1 MTGGLP
7 ARRDPG
13 ARRSRGSAAGDARA
27 EMATGEGIH
36 AADQTAATVRRR
48 RRRQALVLA
57 GCGSAVGIILLLV
70 VAAMNRSPAPTGPS
84 RDRAAS
90 GDRPM
95 SGDDAPSGVPD
106 ATSPGSQRG
115 WIQVTDATGRLAQQY
130 RCSFLEPN
138 PDGRGA
144 GWLRMRDPEIEIHLD
159 DGTLLALRGEL
170 ALVSAPG
177 RAVESGEISGDVLI
191 SVWER
196 ADRPGFSRADDAPS
210 LRVRTG
216 SAEFD
221 NRLGTVRTPG
231 ALTVET
237 AQGEFTG
244 DHLSLWL
251 SEGDAAAGTLRVERV
266 SLVRLAAQPR
276 ADASAAD
283 VRPPPGSARDTIDAD
298 APGRR
303 TAPAPATPTPRGA
316 IDAPDS
322 SITPPSARPA
332 GRADR
337 GGPSGDPVWYELV
350 LADEVRVETGA
361 ADVRRTAEGDRL
373 SVLFTSLSRGLSA
386 PLSPRTARRG
396 APAAPARRD
405 PPGPGPM
412 LAQIAASIF
421 ATVPQGAS
429 PGGAARLPALRPL
442 APPPAD
448 DDIRIRCAGPLRIQ
462 PAPAGL
468 RRPAQ
473 ATDTAIELTGRP
485 VRLRDLAIDASARG
499 ARLRLETESGAFLLE
514 GDRDDANVQIVHP
527 EMRIDC
533 RAMSLQPGGER
544 GRLDGPGSL
553 RLHRLSRGERLEISW
568 TGHVDLE
575 LDGAPAHAVRRGAD
589 DRTGRAHAGGTGLFL
604 PDRIRAAR
612 FNGDTALSVARD
624 GGIDLLGGSAT
635 ADEVRMRADHLDAG
649 FGESADGRTQLERLS
664 GRGRIE
670 MDSGARLLFADAF
683 TADLDPDAAE
693 TEDDGGTRDAWSVLR
708 TAQATGGVELR
719 LDGGQRV
726 LADALRIDG
735 ATRSAWLEGQ
745 NIRLIDTQAILDTIR
760 RLEVDGPSE
769 VQRIIGPGRFWRF
782 AEPVDLPRY
791 GRLEPAVLD
800 RLVGG
805 AEEMR
810 VTWHDGAEIAPFAA
824 RPPEDPENDA
834 VAAHPADR
842 SADTLV
848 APPPHGEAR
857 RISFLGGVRI
867 LSPELEVTGI
877 DRLEARA
884 PVEDGRIRFID
895 QIGARGMLDVRAIG
909 REGTCRC
916 RALTVDLAR
925 GARPGEVIPTRL
937 VAAGSVEAADDAM
950 HLRCGRMTLTF
961 RPIDE
966 SGSRSTRR
974 PATGWTSWTPPGDER
989 DAPRPARAE
998 VETALAEDALVI
1010 VLATGER
1017 IFADRA
1023 TVRGGGAEVDVDGT
1037 PVTILTSEMLL
1048 DDVRRLEIRQA
1059 PAGAGSAHAASSLPR
1074 PVPDTDDDAL
1084 RSRASALG
1092 PGTLIGFAPSPPDT
1106 TSATAIMTRDQAR
1119 AAASALTPRLRATWD
1134 GSATIELDPE
1144 EHGLVRFRG
1153 GAEIVTDPDP
1163 RERSTVRGDDVT
1175 IAFMRHAPPGTGASP
1190 VVPGGRDRTV
1200 PQEHAL
1206 DGFELRSLHGRGR
1219 TMLES
1224 RQWPDEARTDLP
1236 RVLSIQGDGLTF
1248 DQSTLS
1254 LDIDG
1259 SGELLVRGG
1268 DTVDDEASGAFG
1280 THGTTL
1286 FRWTRALSIRQ
1297 VVAEQFTIAMTG
1309 RVECL
1314 HRDERGGVATLTAE
1328 RLDAGVARPDR
1339 REPVTDDRTGA
1350 VPRTVGGLDPGGP
1363 FDLRRLRGEGGVFV
1377 RTQARDV
1384 TCDIFDLSML
1394 TGIAELEALPGR
1406 PPVSILPRGAAQ
1418 PVTARRVL
1426 WNMQDDT
1433 ITIVRPGGGL

>member
-1 MTGGLP
+1 MTGRPP
-7 ARRDPG
+7 ARHEPG
-13 ARRSRGSAAGDARA
+13 ARQSHGSVAGEARA
-27 EMATGEGIH
+27 AMATGDGIH

-48 RRRQALVLA
+48 RRRQALILA
-57 GCGSAVGIILLLV
+57 ACGTAVGIILLLV
-70 VAAMNRSPAPTGPS
+70 VAAMNRSPAPTGTA
-84 RDRAAS
+84 RDRPAS
-90 GDRPM
+90 VDRPT
-95 SGDDAPSGVPD
+95 SGSDAPSGVPD
-106 ATSPGSQRG
+106 ETSPGSQRG

-191 SVWER
+191 TVWER
-196 ADRPGFSRADDAPS
+196 ADRPGFSRTDEAPS

-237 AQGEFTG
+237 AQGEFIG

-266 SLVRLAAQPR
+266 SLVRLAARPR
-276 ADASAAD
+276 ADASAVDA
-283 VRPPPGSARDTIDAD
+283 RTPPGSARDTVDAD
-298 APGRR
+298 VPGRR
-303 TAPAPATPTPRGA
+303 AAPASRGV
-316 IDAPDS
+316 IDAPDP

-332 GRADR
+332 RRADR
-337 GGPSGDPVWYELV
+337 SGPSGDPVWYELV

-373 SVLFTSLSRGLSA
+373 SVLFTSLSRGLGA
-386 PLSPRTARRG
+386 PLSPRTALRG

-412 LAQIAASIF
+412 LAQIAASVF
-421 ATVPQGAS
+421 ATMPQGAS
-429 PGGAARLPALRPL
+429 PTGAARPPALRPL

-468 RRPAQ
+468 RRPAE

-485 VRLRDLAIDASARG
+485 VRLRDRAIDASARG

-514 GDRDDANVQIVHP
+514 GDPDDANVQVIHP

-533 RAMSLQPGGER
+533 RAMSLQPGGAR

-575 LDGAPAHAVRRGAD
+575 LDAAPAHGARQHAD
-589 DRTGRAHAGGTGLFL
+589 GTTDRTHADGTGLFL

-624 GGIDLLGGSAT
+624 GGIDLLGGSTT

-649 FGESADGRTQLERLS
+649 FGASADGRTQLERLS

-693 TEDDGGTRDAWSVLR
+693 SEADGATRDAWSALR

-735 ATRSAWLEGQ
+735 ATRSAWLDGQ
-745 NIRLIDTQAILDTIR
+745 NIRLIDTQAILDTIT
-760 RLEVDGPSE
+760 RLEVDGPAD

-782 AEPVDLPRY
+782 AEPVDLPRH

-800 RLVGG
+800 RLAGG

-810 VTWHDGAEIAPFAA
+810 VTWRDGAEIAPFPA
-824 RPPEDPENDA
+824 RHLPDPETDPQRDPA
-834 VAAHPADR
+834 AAHQADPE
-842 SADTLV
+842 AGPLV
-848 APPPHGEAR
+848 APPSDGEAR
-857 RISFLGGVRI
+857 RISFVGGVRI

-895 QIGARGMLDVRAIG
+895 QIGARGLLDVRAIG

-950 HLRCGRMTLTF
+950 HLHCGRMTLTF
-961 RPIDE
+961 HRIDE
-966 SGSRSTRR
+966 SMSTSARR
-974 PATGWTSWTPPGDER
+974 PATGRASWTSPGDER
-989 DAPRPARAE
+989 DVPRPARAE

-1023 TVRGGGAEVDVDGT
+1023 TVRGGGNEVDVEGE
-1037 PVTILTSEMLL
+1037 PVTILTPELLL

-1059 PAGAGSAHAASSLPR
+1059 SAGSGSADAGSSIRR
-1074 PVPDTDDDAL
+1074 PVTATDDDAQ

-1092 PGTLIGFAPSPPDT
+1092 PGTLIGFAPSPSDT
-1106 TSATAIMTRDQAR
+1106 AGAIAIMTRDQAR
-1119 AAASALTPRLRATWD
+1119 AVASALTPRLTASWE

-1144 EHGLVRFRG
+1144 DHGLVRFRE
-1153 GAEIVTDPDP
+1153 GAVIVTDPDP
-1163 RERSTVRGDDVT
+1163 REQSTVRGDDVA
-1175 IAFMRHAPPGTGASP
+1175 IAFARRARSGGEASP
-1190 VVPGGRDRTV
+1190 VESGGSGRTV

-1224 RQWPDEARTDLP
+1224 RQWRDGTRADLP
-1236 RVLSIQGDGLTF
+1236 RVLSIQGDGLSF
-1248 DQSTLS
+1248 DQATLS

-1259 SGELLVRGG
+1259 AGELLVRGG
-1268 DTVDDEASGAFG
+1268 DTVDDTASGAFG

-1314 HRDERGGVATLTAE
+1314 HRDERGGTATLTAE

-1339 REPVTDDRTGA
+1339 REPAADAPAGA
-1350 VPRTVGGLDPGGP
+1350 APRTVGGLDPGGP

-1394 TGIAELEALPGR
+1394 TGIAELDALPGR
-1406 PPVSILPRGAAQ
+1406 PPVSVLPRGAAQ